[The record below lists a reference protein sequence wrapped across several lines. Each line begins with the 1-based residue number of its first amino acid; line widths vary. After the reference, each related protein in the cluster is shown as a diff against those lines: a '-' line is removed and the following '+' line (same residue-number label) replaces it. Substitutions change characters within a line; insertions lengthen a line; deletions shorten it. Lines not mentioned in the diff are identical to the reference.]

1 LQPSAELLVYFGKEM
16 CVFKDFLNLTEKV
29 RLAYCALLT
38 GFYHFNHRPAVR
50 FSGFGHGRAF

>member
-1 LQPSAELLVYFGKEM
+1 M

-29 RLAYCALLT
+29 RLAYCALLA
-38 GFYHFNHRPAVR
+38 GFHNFKHRPAMR